1 MPHSLVS
8 PNSYKK
14 RKEKHIERHETR
26 LEGECLYRLY
36 YDCTMYKTNILIKVS
51 CTKYIIYPI
60 LQGKLDI
67 NSKYICLIDRKKI
80 LCLFHCKKLNQYNDK
95 HVQSSWFPKLLFYK
109 YVRVWNNRKVVWNYD
124 VKSWLNV
131 KHY

>member
-36 YDCTMYKTNILIKVS
+36 YDYTMYEADILIKGS

-60 LQGKLDI
+60 LQSKLDI
-67 NSKYICLIDRKKI
+67 ISKYIVLLIVKKFMLI
-80 LCLFHCKKLNQYNDK
+80 PLQNIKSIWRYLALKWFSLYLSYYIITCTIQLIPKTTFLQIC
-95 HVQSSWFPKLLFYK
+95 SS
-109 YVRVWNNRKVVWNYD
+109 
-124 VKSWLNV
+124 VK
-131 KHY
+131 

>member
-1 MPHSLVS
+1 MKDISIVGRNVKDNHIASTQRAFSNINEGSTALLERRIGGEIQVHMPHSLVS

-36 YDCTMYKTNILIKVS
+36 YDYTMYEADILIKGS

-60 LQGKLDI
+60 LQSKLDI
-67 NSKYICLIDRKKI
+67 ISKYIVLLIVKKFMLI
-80 LCLFHCKKLNQYNDK
+80 PL
-95 HVQSSWFPKLLFYK
+95 
-109 YVRVWNNRKVVWNYD
+109 
-124 VKSWLNV
+124 
-131 KHY
+131 

>member
-1 MPHSLVS
+1 MQDISILGSNVKDNYSASTQRAFSNINEGSTALLERRIGGEIQVHMPHSLVS

-36 YDCTMYKTNILIKVS
+36 YDYTMYEADILIKGS

-60 LQGKLDI
+60 LLSKLDI
-67 NSKYICLIDRKKI
+67 NSKYICFIDRKKI
-80 LCLFHCKKLNQYNDK
+80 HAY
-95 HVQSSWFPKLLFYK
+95 SIAK
-109 YVRVWNNRKVVWNYD
+109 Y
-124 VKSWLNV
+124 
-131 KHY
+131 

>member
-36 YDCTMYKTNILIKVS
+36 YDYTMYEADILIKGS

-60 LQGKLDI
+60 LQTKLDI

-80 LCLFHCKKLNQYNDK
+80 HAYSI
-95 HVQSSWFPKLLFYK
+95 VK
-109 YVRVWNNRKVVWNYD
+109 Y
-124 VKSWLNV
+124 
-131 KHY
+131 

>member
-1 MPHSLVS
+1 MADYWEYFSLVVFYGRRIGGEIQVHMPHSLVS

-36 YDCTMYKTNILIKVS
+36 YDYTMYEADILIKGS

-60 LQGKLDI
+60 LQSKLDI
-67 NSKYICLIDRKKI
+67 ISKYIVLLI
-80 LCLFHCKKLNQYNDK
+80 
-95 HVQSSWFPKLLFYK
+95 
-109 YVRVWNNRKVVWNYD
+109 
-124 VKSWLNV
+124 VKNSMLIPL
-131 KHY
+131 